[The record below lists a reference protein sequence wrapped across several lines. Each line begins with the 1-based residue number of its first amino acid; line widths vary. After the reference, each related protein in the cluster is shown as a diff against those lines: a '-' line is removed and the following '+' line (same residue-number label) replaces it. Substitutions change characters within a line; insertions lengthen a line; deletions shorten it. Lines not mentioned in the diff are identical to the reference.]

1 MSTVVHQSEQIT
13 REGYDRLRVELEQL
27 VTIKRRQ
34 IAEDL
39 REARDDGTEPGENRP
54 VAEALDDHAALERRI
69 DELQAALAFARIAE
83 PPEHGVAGIGQRV
96 SIRLAPGKAPTDYD
110 LVGAIEADPG
120 ARRISVE
127 SPIGQALVGRR
138 TGESVEV
145 ATPGGTRVIEIVAV
159 GTRQG

>member
-1 MSTVVHQSEQIT
+1 MSTAAHQPEQIT
-13 REGYDRLRVELEQL
+13 REGYERLRAELEQL

-34 IAEDL
+34 LADDL

-69 DELQAALAFARIAE
+69 DELEAALAFARIAE
-83 PPEHGVAGIGQRV
+83 PPEEGVAGIGQRV
-96 SIRLAPGKAPTDYD
+96 SIRLAQGRAPIDYH
-110 LVGAIEADPG
+110 LVGAIEADPA

-127 SPIGQALVGRR
+127 SPIGRALVGRR

-145 ATPGGTRVIEIVAV
+145 ETPGGMRVVEIVAV
-159 GTRQG
+159 GPR